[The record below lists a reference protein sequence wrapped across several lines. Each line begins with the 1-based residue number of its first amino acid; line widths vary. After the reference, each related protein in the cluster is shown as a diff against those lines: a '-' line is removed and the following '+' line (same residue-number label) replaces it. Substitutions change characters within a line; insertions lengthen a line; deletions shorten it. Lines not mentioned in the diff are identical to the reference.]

1 MLHGYS
7 QSGAIF
13 SKKMGAIRKACKDIE
28 FVFLDAPHILTPVDI
43 ANSFSTSLDELGAA
57 EAATDEDPA
66 LAPRG
71 WWKTDAARTQTIG
84 LEESLVF
91 LRDVLQKEQYDGIF
105 GFSQGASMAAVVA
118 ALLEKPEVH
127 PPFMVD
133 GQPPHPPLKFCVAVA
148 GFRPRS
154 PLCDVIF
161 GSSYSTP
168 TLHVLGKT
176 DVIVVEER
184 SKTLLEVSKNKRVE
198 YHEGGHFVPSKA
210 NWRNFFRS
218 YLRDPLGDIPSPA
231 PMSQPDSGMATP
243 DTPAE

>member
-13 SKKMGAIRKACKDIE
+13 SKRMGAIRKACKDIE

-57 EAATDEDPA
+57 EAATDDDPA

-84 LEESLVF
+84 LEESLLF
-91 LRDVLQKEQYDGIF
+91 LRDVLQKDHYDGIF

-118 ALLEKPEVH
+118 ALLEKPEVY
-127 PPFMVD
+127 PPFLVS
-133 GQPPHPPLKFCVAVA
+133 GQSPHPPLTFCVAVA

-154 PLCDVIF
+154 SLCDTIF

-198 YHEGGHFVPSKA
+198 HHEGGHFVPSKA

-218 YLRDPLGDIPSPA
+218 YLRDPLGDAPSPA
-231 PMSQPDSGMATP
+231 PMSQPGMATL
-243 DTPAE
+243 DIPAE